1 LDVLGLTSP
10 ILTVRTSYSSRP
22 DGANKN
28 VEELTK
34 AYGGK
39 VKAYKL
45 DIGNWENV
53 KAFVDTVIKDF
64 GKIDAFVANAGRTA
78 DSGILDGSVEA
89 WMEVIQTDLNGYV
102 SIQRK
107 LRNTC

>member
-1 LDVLGLTSP
+1 MTD
-10 ILTVRTSYSSRP
+10 IYRYSSRP

-28 VEELTK
+28 VEELIK

-45 DIGNWENV
+45 DVGDWENV
-53 KAFVDTVIKDF
+53 KSFVDTVIKDF

-78 DSGILDGSVEA
+78 DSGILEGSVEA
-89 WMEVIQTDLNGYV
+89 WNEVIQTDLNGYV
-102 SIQRK
+102 I
-107 LRNTC
+107 